1 MLAWFG
7 IATIAALLA
16 AILSK
21 RVSPLVALIAVP
33 IVAALAAGFGGRTF
47 AFAVQG
53 LESVA
58 PLVAMNVFAIIFF
71 GILAD
76 AGLFAPFVRGIL
88 RIVGRNPARIAAGTT
103 LLAGLVQLD
112 GAGAVTFLITIPA
125 MRPLYDE
132 LKMDRRVLACTCA
145 LGAGVNNMFPWGGPT
160 MRAASALDVPVADIY
175 NPLALVQLVGFAFA
189 VLCAW
194 YLGVREARRLAGE
207 PAVVEVADA
216 EPPSIGVPTP
226 TWRTLT
232 NVALVV
238 GVVTAMVVT
247 IDGRPLLHPAL
258 AFMVAAAIALVVN
271 YPSLKDQGDRIDA
284 HAPAALM
291 LASVL
296 FAAGAFTSIMT
307 GTGML
312 TAMAS
317 SGANLVPESIAGH
330 LPVLLGV
337 FSVPLSL
344 IFDPD
349 SFYFGVLPVVA
360 GVAAQV
366 GVPPVDIAQG
376 ALLGQMTTGFPISP
390 LTPATFLL
398 TGLAGVSLADHQRFS
413 LFYLWL
419 TAIVMTIAAVVSGV
433 FPL

>member
-1 MLAWFG
+1 MLAWLG
-7 IATIAALLA
+7 LATIAALLV

-21 RVSPLVALIAVP
+21 RVAPLVALIAVP
-33 IVAALAAGFGGRTF
+33 IVTALAAGFGGRTF
-47 AFAVQG
+47 EYAVHG

-71 GILAD
+71 GVLAD

-160 MRAASALDVPVADIY
+160 MRAASALETPVADIY

-194 YLGVREARRLAGE
+194 YLGAREERRLAGQRATVDVVRAD
-207 PAVVEVADA
+207 PPVAAV
-216 EPPSIGVPTP
+216 STP
-226 TWRTLT
+226 TWRTLA
-232 NVALVV
+232 NIALVV

-247 IDGRPLLHPAL
+247 VGGRSLVHPAL
-258 AFMVAAAIALVVN
+258 AFMIAAVIALIVN
-271 YPSLKDQGDRIDA
+271 YPSPQDQAARIDA

-317 SGANLVPESIAGH
+317 AGANLIPAGIAAH
-330 LPVLLGV
+330 MPVLLGV
-337 FSVPLSL
+337 FAVPLSL
-344 IFDPD
+344 MFDPD

-360 GVAAQV
+360 GVAAPM
-366 GVPPVDIAQG
+366 GVAPDDIAQG

-413 LFYLWL
+413 LVYLSL
-419 TAIVMTIAAVVSGV
+419 TAIVMTIAAVSLGI

>member
-1 MLAWFG
+1 MLALFG
-7 IATIAALLA
+7 VVTIAALLF

-21 RVSPLVALIAVP
+21 RVSALVALIAVP

-47 AFAVQG
+47 DFAVDG
-53 LESVA
+53 IEAVA
-58 PLVAMNVFAIIFF
+58 PLAAMNVFAIIFF

-88 RIVGRNPARIAAGTT
+88 RVVGRSPARIAAGTT

-132 LKMDRRVLACTCA
+132 LKMDRCVLACTCA

-160 MRAASALDVPVADIY
+160 MRAASALDTPVADIY

-194 YLGVREARRLAGE
+194 LLGVREARRLAAEPVTADAGLAGP
-207 PAVVEVADA
+207 PAVHVST
-216 EPPSIGVPTP
+216 PP
-226 TWRTLT
+226 WRTVT
-232 NVALVV
+232 NAVLVV
-238 GVVTAMVVT
+238 AVVTAMVVT
-247 IDGRPLLHPAL
+247 VDGRPLVHPAL

-271 YPSLKDQGDRIDA
+271 YPSPQEQAVRIDA

-307 GTGML
+307 NTGML
-312 TAMAS
+312 TAMAGG
-317 SGANLVPESIAGH
+317 GANLIPAGAAAH
-330 LPVLLGV
+330 MPVLLGI

-360 GVAAQV
+360 GVATQF
-366 GVPPVDIAQG
+366 GVPPDDIAQG
-376 ALLGQMTTGFPISP
+376 ALIGQMTTGFPISP

-413 LFYLWL
+413 LRYLWL
-419 TAIVMTIAAVVSGV
+419 TGIVMTIAAVVLGV

>member
-7 IATIAALLA
+7 VGTIAALLA

-33 IVAALAAGFGGRTF
+33 IVTALAAGFGGRTF
-47 AFAVQG
+47 TFAVQG

-88 RIVGRNPARIAAGTT
+88 RVVGRNPARIAAGTT

-132 LKMDRRVLACTCA
+132 LKMDRRVLACACA

-160 MRAASALDVPVADIY
+160 MRAASALRATVADIY
-175 NPLALVQLVGFAFA
+175 DPLALVQLMGFAFA

-194 YLGVREARRLAGE
+194 YLGVREARRLASE
-207 PAVVEVADA
+207 PATAEALRA
-216 EPPSIGVPTP
+216 EPRTAAVPTP
-226 TWRTLT
+226 LWRTFT

-247 IDGRPLLHPAL
+247 VGGRPLVHPAL
-258 AFMVAAAIALVVN
+258 AFMIAAAVALLVN
-271 YPSLKDQGDRIDA
+271 YPSLQDQANRIDA

-317 SGANLVPESIAGH
+317 AGANLVPATIAGH
-330 LPVLLGV
+330 LPALLGV

-344 IFDPD
+344 MFDPD

-360 GVAAQV
+360 GVAAQI
-366 GVPPVDIAQG
+366 GVPPDDIAQG

-419 TAIVMTIAAVVSGV
+419 TAIVMTIAAILLGV

>member
-21 RVSPLVALIAVP
+21 RVSPLVALVAVP

-160 MRAASALDVPVADIY
+160 MRAASALETPVADIY

-207 PAVVEVADA
+207 PAAAEVVRA
-216 EPPSIGVPTP
+216 EPAGVSTP
-226 TWRTLT
+226 IWRTLT

-247 IDGRPLLHPAL
+247 IDGRPLVHPAL

-271 YPSLKDQGDRIDA
+271 YPSPQDQGDRIDA

-317 SGANLVPESIAGH
+317 AGANLVPESIAGH

-360 GVAAQV
+360 GVAAHA

-413 LFYLWL
+413 LLYLWL

>member
-1 MLAWFG
+1 MLALFG
-7 IATIAALLA
+7 VATIVALLFG
-16 AILSK
+16 ILSK

-33 IVAALAAGFGGRTF
+33 IVVAFAAGFGGRTF
-47 AFAVQG
+47 DFAIEG
-53 LESVA
+53 IESVA
-58 PLVAMNVFAIIFF
+58 PLAAMNVFAIIFF
-71 GILAD
+71 GVLAD

-88 RIVGRNPARIAAGTT
+88 RVVGRNPARIAAGTT

-132 LKMDRRVLACTCA
+132 LRMDRRILACTCA

-160 MRAASALDVPVADIY
+160 MRAASALDMPVTDIY
-175 NPLALVQLVGFAFA
+175 NPLALVQLIGFGFA

-194 YLGVREARRLAGE
+194 YLGSREARRLAAEPATFDAERGVP
-207 PAVVEVADA
+207 PAVVA
-216 EPPSIGVPTP
+216 TP
-226 TWRTLT
+226 LWRTIT
-232 NVALVV
+232 NAVLVV
-238 GVVTAMVVT
+238 GVVSVMVVT
-247 IDGRPLLHPAL
+247 VDGRPLVHPAL

-271 YPSLKDQGDRIDA
+271 YPSPEDQALRIDA

-296 FAAGAFTSIMT
+296 FAAGVFTSIMK

-317 SGANLVPESIAGH
+317 AGADLIPANATAH
-330 LPVLLGV
+330 MPVLLGI

-349 SFYFGVLPVVA
+349 SFYFGVLPVIA
-360 GVAAQV
+360 GVGAQA
-366 GVPPVDIAQG
+366 GVPIDDMAQG
-376 ALLGQMTTGFPISP
+376 ALIGQMTTGFPISP

-413 LFYLWL
+413 LKVLWL
-419 TAIVMTIAAVVSGV
+419 TGIVMTFAAVALGV

>member
-1 MLAWFG
+1 
-7 IATIAALLA
+7 
-16 AILSK
+16 
-21 RVSPLVALIAVP
+21 
-33 IVAALAAGFGGRTF
+33 
-47 AFAVQG
+47 
-53 LESVA
+53 
-58 PLVAMNVFAIIFF
+58 
-71 GILAD
+71 
-76 AGLFAPFVRGIL
+76 VRGIL

-160 MRAASALDVPVADIY
+160 MRAASALDTPVADIY

-207 PAVVEVADA
+207 PAAAEVVSA
-216 EPPSIGVPTP
+216 EAGGVSTP
-226 TWRTLT
+226 LWRTLT

-238 GVVTAMVVT
+238 SVVTAMVVT
-247 IDGRPLLHPAL
+247 IDGRPLVHPAL
-258 AFMVAAAIALVVN
+258 AFMVAAAFALIVN
-271 YPSLKDQGDRIDA
+271 YPSPQDQADRIDA

-317 SGANLVPESIAGH
+317 AGANLVPASIAGH

-360 GVAAQV
+360 GVAAQM

-398 TGLAGVSLADHQRFS
+398 TGLAGVNLADHQRFS
-413 LFYLWL
+413 LLYLWL

>member
-1 MLAWFG
+1 MLALFG
-7 IATIAALLA
+7 VATIAALLF

-21 RVSPLVALIAVP
+21 RVSALVALIAVP

-47 AFAVQG
+47 DFALDG
-53 LESVA
+53 IESVA
-58 PLVAMNVFAIIFF
+58 PLAAMNVFAIIFF

-76 AGLFAPFVRGIL
+76 AGMFAPFVRGIL
-88 RIVGRNPARIAAGTT
+88 RVVGRSPARIAAGTT

-160 MRAASALDVPVADIY
+160 MRAASALDTPVADIY

-194 YLGVREARRLAGE
+194 FLGVREARRLAAEPVTADAGLAGA
-207 PAVVEVADA
+207 PAVHDA
-216 EPPSIGVPTP
+216 TP
-226 TWRTLT
+226 LWRTVT
-232 NVALVV
+232 NAVLVV
-238 GVVTAMVVT
+238 AVVTAMVVT
-247 IDGRPLLHPAL
+247 VDGRPLVHPAL

-271 YPSLKDQGDRIDA
+271 YPSPQEQAVRIDA

-307 GTGML
+307 NTGML

-317 SGANLVPESIAGH
+317 AGANLIPAGAAVH
-330 LPVLLGV
+330 MPVLLGI

-360 GVAAQV
+360 GVATQF
-366 GVPPVDIAQG
+366 GVPPDDIAQG
-376 ALLGQMTTGFPISP
+376 ALIGQMTTGFPISP

-413 LFYLWL
+413 LRYLWL
-419 TAIVMTIAAVVSGV
+419 TGIVMTTVAVVLGV